1 MLGLGLFSLE
11 VRIMG
16 PGDCSWVEGGG
27 VRCLCAQ
34 SRTSGFQL
42 FTGSEIPI
50 IRGVQ
55 WGGKTF
61 QRESY

>member
-1 MLGLGLFSLE
+1 MLGLGFFSLE

-16 PGDCSWVEGGG
+16 PDDCSWVKGGG
-27 VRCLCAQ
+27 VRCLGAQ

-42 FTGSEIPI
+42 FTDSEIPI

-55 WGGKTF
+55 WGAKTF

>member
-11 VRIMG
+11 VGFMG
-16 PGDCSWVEGGG
+16 PPLGGGGG

-34 SRTSGFQL
+34 SRARGFQL
-42 FTGSEIPI
+42 FTASEIPI

-55 WGGKTF
+55 WGSKTF
-61 QRESY
+61 QRECY